1 MARWET
7 DGTKVPLREG
17 ADLPGNLR
25 MRKPAALLML
35 ALAGVAPG
43 APAGLRTVVESG
55 RVEILRWPDVSDYRR
70 HLDAFYRERGDAPAW
85 IRNGVPTAQA
95 LTLTSLFA
103 AADARGVRAAD
114 YDGDRWPAH
123 LETSRS
129 DPSRLDVALTVTLMR
144 YISDLHIGRVNP
156 QRVDFLLDVGSK
168 RYDLP
173 KLVQS
178 LLDAPD
184 LAARLETVEPPYDGY
199 RRLRTALGRYVQL
212 AREGDGP
219 PLPPAK
225 LVEPGQTWEGVRPL
239 AARLAHLGDL
249 TGPVSGDVY
258 GGPLVDAVKRF
269 QERHGLAAD
278 GRIGPA
284 TLAALAV
291 PLSRRAEQIRLSMER
306 WRWAPASFD
315 APPIVVNI
323 PEFRLRAY
331 DGKQGVGL
339 TMPVVVGKSYPGRK
353 TPVFAG
359 SMTYLVFRPYWNVP
373 PSIARKE
380 IRPRMA
386 TDPGWA
392 RRNGYEVVDGRVRQK
407 PGDNNALGRVKFM
420 FPNPMNVYL
429 HDTPSR
435 SLFARARRDFSH
447 GCIRLQ
453 DPPALAAWVLRDDPR
468 WTKESIARAM
478 TSGPQDAHVTLPHP
492 IPVLLVYATAV
503 APEDGTVRFF
513 EDIYGH
519 DATLEDALAEGYP
532 YPW

>member
-1 MARWET
+1 MLLRTTLLTLTLAA
-7 DGTKVPLREG
+7 VP
-17 ADLPGNLR
+17 A
-25 MRKPAALLML
+25 
-35 ALAGVAPG
+35 G
-43 APAGLRTVVESG
+43 APADLRGVVESG

-70 HLDAFYRERGDAPAW
+70 HLDAFYRGRDDALAW
-85 IRNGVPTAQA
+85 MRNGAPTAQA
-95 LTLTSLFA
+95 LALTGVFS
-103 AADARGVRAAD
+103 AADVRGVRAAD

-123 LETSRS
+123 LEAVKRAPT
-129 DPSRLDVALTVTLMR
+129 PAALAQLDVALTVTLMR

-156 QRVDFLLDVGSK
+156 QRVDFLLDVGPK
-168 RYDLP
+168 KYDLP
-173 KLVQS
+173 KLVQG

-184 LAARLETVEPPYDGY
+184 LPARLETVEPPYDGY
-199 RRLRTALGRYVQL
+199 RRLREALARYAQL
-212 AREGDGP
+212 AKEGEGP
-219 PLPPAK
+219 PLPAAK
-225 LVEPGQTWEGVRPL
+225 KVEPGQSWEGVRPL
-239 AARLAHLGDL
+239 AARLQRLGDL
-249 TGPVSGDVY
+249 QGQAQGDLY
-258 GGPLVDAVKRF
+258 DGKLVEAVKHF
-269 QERHGLAAD
+269 PERHGLDAD

-284 TLAALAV
+284 TLAALSV
-291 PLSRRAEQIRLSMER
+291 PLARRAEQIRLSMER

-331 DGKQGVGL
+331 DGNLSVGL

-373 PSIARKE
+373 PSIARAE
-380 IRPRMA
+380 IRPKMA
-386 TDPGWA
+386 ANPGWA
-392 RRNGYEVVDGRVRQK
+392 KRNGYEVVDGRVRQK
-407 PGDNNALGRVKFM
+407 PGDSNALGRVKFM

-435 SLFARARRDFSH
+435 DLFSRARRDFSH

-453 DPPALAAWVLRDDPR
+453 DPPALAAWVLRDDPK
-468 WTKESIARAM
+468 WTRERIDQAM
-478 TSGPQDAHVTLPHP
+478 RSGPQDAHVTLPRP

>member
-1 MARWET
+1 MR
-7 DGTKVPLREG
+7 
-17 ADLPGNLR
+17 GNLPVR
-25 MRKPAALLML
+25 VRATLLTL
-35 ALAGVAPG
+35 ALAGAATG
-43 APAGLRTVVESG
+43 APADLRTVVESG
-55 RVEILRWPDVSDYRR
+55 RVETLRWPDVSDYRR
-70 HLDAFYRERGDAPAW
+70 YLDAFYAARGDAPAW
-85 IRNGVPTAQA
+85 IRNGTPTAQA
-95 LTLTSLFA
+95 HTLTGLFA
-103 AADARGVRAAD
+103 AANALGVRAAD

-123 LETSRS
+123 LEALKR
-129 DPSRLDVALTVTLMR
+129 DPSPRVVAQLDVALTATLMR
-144 YISDLHIGRVNP
+144 YISDLHIGRVSP
-156 QRVDFLLDVGSK
+156 QRVDFLLDVGPK
-168 RYDLP
+168 KYDLP
-173 KLVQS
+173 KLVET
-178 LLDAPD
+178 LVDARD
-184 LAARLETVEPPYDGY
+184 LESRLETVEPPYDGY
-199 RRLRTALGRYVQL
+199 RRLRAALGKYVQL

-219 PLPPAK
+219 PVPAAK
-225 LVEPGQTWEGVRPL
+225 LVEPGQAWDGVRPL
-239 AARLAHLGDL
+239 AARLTHLGDL
-249 TGPVSGDVY
+249 QASVTGDVY
-258 GGPLVDAVKRF
+258 QGALVDAVKRF
-269 QERHGLAAD
+269 QERHGLGAD

-284 TLAALAV
+284 TLAALSV

-306 WRWAPASFD
+306 WRWAPSTFD

-331 DGKQGVGL
+331 DTGLKVGL

-359 SMTYLVFRPYWNVP
+359 SMTYVVFRPYWNVP
-373 PSIARKE
+373 PSIAGKE
-380 IRPRMA
+380 IRPKMA
-386 TDPGWA
+386 ADPGWA
-392 RRNGYEVVDGRVRQK
+392 KRNGYEVVDGRVRQK

-435 SLFARARRDFSH
+435 DLFSRPRRDFSH

-453 DPPALAAWVLRDDPR
+453 DPPALAAWVLRDDPK
-468 WTKESIARAM
+468 WTRERIDQALR
-478 TSGPQDAHVTLPHP
+478 SGPLDAHVTLPHP

>member
-1 MARWET
+1 
-7 DGTKVPLREG
+7 
-17 ADLPGNLR
+17 
-25 MRKPAALLML
+25 L
-35 ALAGVAPG
+35 A
-43 APAGLRTVVESG
+43 E
-55 RVEILRWPDVSDYRR
+55 
-70 HLDAFYRERGDAPAW
+70 
-85 IRNGVPTAQA
+85 
-95 LTLTSLFA
+95 
-103 AADARGVRAAD
+103 
-114 YDGDRWPAH
+114 
-123 LETSRS
+123 
-129 DPSRLDVALTVTLMR
+129 LDVALTATLMR

-156 QRVDFLLDVGSK
+156 QRVDFLLDVGPK
-168 RYDLP
+168 KYDLP

-178 LLDAPD
+178 LSDAPD
-184 LAARLETVEPPYDGY
+184 VAERLETVEPPYDGY
-199 RRLRTALGRYVQL
+199 RRLRAALGRYVRL
-212 AREGDGP
+212 ARDGDGA
-219 PLPPAK
+219 PLPAAK
-225 LVEPGQTWEGVRPL
+225 LVEPGQAWEGVRPL

-249 TGPVSGDVY
+249 TGSVSGDVY
-258 GGPLVDAVKRF
+258 EGRLVDAVKRF

-284 TLAALAV
+284 TRAALAV

-323 PEFRLRAY
+323 PEFRLRAF
-331 DGKQGVGL
+331 DGKQGVAL

-386 TDPGWA
+386 ADPGWA
-392 RRNGYEVVDGRVRQK
+392 GRNGYEVVDGRVRQK
-407 PGDNNALGRVKFM
+407 PGENNALGRVKFM

-435 SLFARARRDFSH
+435 DLFSRPRRDFSH

-468 WTKESIARAM
+468 WTRERIEQAM
-478 TSGPQDAHVTLPHP
+478 RSGPLDAHVTLPHP